1 MYRVMYQ
8 TLKVPFVLSE
18 GHKFAVPAGNV
29 KEFYAKV
36 MAALGI
42 QEPQAVNDNRVPG
55 LGNVKKWPQYDQ
67 KS

>member
-18 GHKFAVPAGNV
+18 VCKRAVPAENV

-36 MAALGI
+36 NAALGI
-42 QEPQAVNDNRVPG
+42 QDFQAVNDN
-55 LGNVKKWPQYDQ
+55 
-67 KS
+67 

>member
-1 MYRVMYQ
+1 M
-8 TLKVPFVLSE
+8 LSE